1 MSGVALPA
9 DPAPDPRG
17 GTYGH
22 FSCEALF
29 FSGVLVGGME
39 RDNEILTSREAQKLL
54 RIGRTKLW
62 ALTKSG
68 HLPAY
73 RIGEGRTS
81 ALRYKKEELM
91 HWLENNRIVLKKD
104 RSA

>member
-1 MSGVALPA
+1 MEHDSPTFLGWCRSRIL
-9 DPAPDPRG
+9 APDSRG
-17 GTYGH
+17 GTSEHACDEGH
-22 FSCEALF
+22 TRF
-29 FSGVLVGGME
+29 LVGGME

-73 RIGEGRTS
+73 RIGDGRKS
-81 ALRYKKEELM
+81 EMRYKKAELM
-91 HWLENNRIVLKKD
+91 GWIENNRLVVQ
-104 RSA
+104 